1 MIYIPNL
8 LFFATNSI
16 LFIFIIILTCKALLF
31 FMMRLGFTF
40 LASLILKIIELGL
53 HIILTMLLRCH
64 RIQLKSMFGLQ
75 RHEGELLVQS
85 SLMKLLSSPKTPS
98 RTVYKSTGWCGSNK
112 RLFERISFGNDLNGG
127 GRTKLCRC

>member
-1 MIYIPNL
+1 MQGI
-8 LFFATNSI
+8 T
-16 LFIFIIILTCKALLF
+16 F
-31 FMMRLGFTF
+31 FMTRRGFTF
-40 LASLILKIIELGL
+40 FASLILKIIELGL
-53 HIILTMLLRCH
+53 HIIPTMLLRCH

-98 RTVYKSTGWCGSNK
+98 RSVYKSTGWCGSNK

-127 GRTKLCRC
+127 GRTNLCCC